1 MQNNHHPRLLFSVK
15 VGGIV
20 YVDLRC
26 YSGSSH
32 CVNAWYIQT
41 LQLTSLRPNYTY
53 IIFNRLCLFSARFWT
68 ILQIERKMWK
78 GFVNIFLRS
87 TSYSLNN
94 LIKIFTLYNNKLERL
109 VTEHSTLLASMV
121 GYVLYTVWQ
130 VPTLIGYIIFVFLF
144 VAVKQAS
151 LLRRGAFYGR
161 LKSFRI

>member
-1 MQNNHHPRLLFSVK
+1 
-15 VGGIV
+15 
-20 YVDLRC
+20 
-26 YSGSSH
+26 
-32 CVNAWYIQT
+32 
-41 LQLTSLRPNYTY
+41 
-53 IIFNRLCLFSARFWT
+53 
-68 ILQIERKMWK
+68 MWK

-161 LKSFRI
+161 